1 MARLRWCGVINVSE
15 AEFEN
20 KELFKSGHTACAGC
34 AAATAF
40 RHIMK
45 ALGKDT
51 IIVNATGCSEIFT
64 SVYDSSAWAVPYIHC
79 VFENAAPVAAG
90 VVESLRAQGNDH
102 TKVAVIAGD
111 GATYDIG
118 FGHMS
123 GMMERGHDVLYICYD
138 NEAYMNT
145 GVQRS
150 GATPWKAK
158 TTTSQVGSKVRG
170 KMQFKKPL
178 TEIVAAHNIPYV
190 ATSTSAHYADLM
202 QKVQKAKE
210 IPGPTFVNI
219 LATCVPGWGTNP
231 ALSMQYLKDA
241 VDTHVWPIMEI
252 ENGFMK
258 LNLKPEKKPVETYL
272 KGQKRF
278 KHLTPEAIAEIQ
290 DLIDERWTT
299 GFGERKLTRRE

>member
-1 MARLRWCGVINVSE
+1 MKPEL
-15 AEFEN
+15 EN

-34 AAATAF
+34 GVTVAF

-51 IIVNATGCSEIFT
+51 IIVNATGCSEIF
-64 SVYDSSAWAVPYIHC
+64 SSAYPKSAWEVPYIHC

-90 VVESLRAQGNDH
+90 VSEALRAMGNDH
-102 TKVAVIAGD
+102 TKVVVIAGD

-123 GMMERGHDVLYICYD
+123 GMMERGHDVMYVCYD

-158 TTTSQVGSKVRG
+158 TTTSQVGTKIQG

-178 TEIVAAHNIPYV
+178 TEIVAAHNIQYV
-190 ATSTSAHYADLM
+190 ATSTSAHYADLQ

-210 IPGPTFVNI
+210 IRGPTFLNV
-219 LATCVPGWGTNP
+219 LTTCVPGWGTNSS
-231 ALSMQYLKDA
+231 LSMQYLKDA
-241 VDTHVWPIMEI
+241 VDTHVWPLMEI
-252 ENGFMK
+252 EDGFMK
-258 LNLKPEKKPVETYL
+258 LNMKPEKKPVETYL

-278 KHLTPEAIAEIQ
+278 KHLKEEDVKEIQ
-290 DLIDERWTT
+290 GMLDERWEHWVWKEKVDQ
-299 GFGERKLTRRE
+299 ERKAELEGK